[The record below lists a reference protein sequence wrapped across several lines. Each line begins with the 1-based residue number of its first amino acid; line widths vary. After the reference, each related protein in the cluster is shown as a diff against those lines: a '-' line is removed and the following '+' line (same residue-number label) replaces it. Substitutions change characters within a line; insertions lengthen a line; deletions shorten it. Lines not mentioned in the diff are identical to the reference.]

1 MSERKTV
8 LWIAGGDGLVGR
20 HIVKAID
27 NSKYDLVILTRKKNT
42 QHKSNLQ
49 FVLWD
54 TDQQFIGEA
63 PAPDHII
70 NLAGLGIADERWT
83 DERKAVLVS
92 SRVNSAAT
100 IRKYIESHNIKPK
113 SYISASAVGYYG
125 DRADEIL
132 TEESRK
138 GEEFMSECCS
148 AWENAAVEA
157 GALCDRMV
165 ILRIGIVL
173 STLGGAL
180 PKMLMTKSIGIYNY
194 FGNGKQYYPWI
205 HIDDLSNLFLQVIEN
220 KSYKGIY
227 NAVAPQEI
235 SNIEMMK
242 EIKKVNRLFG
252 MLLPAPEFVLR
263 IVLGE
268 MANVVLNS
276 NRVKPVRLMEAGF
289 NFNFTKAGEA
299 VKDLMLKA
307 I

>member
-27 NSKYDLVILTRKKNT
+27 NSKYDLVILTRRKNT
-42 QHKSNLQ
+42 QHKNNLQ
-49 FVLWD
+49 FVFWD

-70 NLAGLGIADERWT
+70 NLAGLGIADESWT

-100 IRKYIESHNIKPK
+100 IKKYIESHNIKPN

-138 GEEFMSECCS
+138 GEEFMSECCA
-148 AWENAAVEA
+148 AWENAATEV

-194 FGNGKQYYPWI
+194 LCNWYSSF
-205 HIDDLSNLFLQVIEN
+205 D
-220 KSYKGIY
+220 
-227 NAVAPQEI
+227 
-235 SNIEMMK
+235 
-242 EIKKVNRLFG
+242 
-252 MLLPAPEFVLR
+252 R
-263 IVLGE
+263 I
-268 MANVVLNS
+268 NC
-276 NRVKPVRLMEAGF
+276 
-289 NFNFTKAGEA
+289 
-299 VKDLMLKA
+299 
-307 I
+307 